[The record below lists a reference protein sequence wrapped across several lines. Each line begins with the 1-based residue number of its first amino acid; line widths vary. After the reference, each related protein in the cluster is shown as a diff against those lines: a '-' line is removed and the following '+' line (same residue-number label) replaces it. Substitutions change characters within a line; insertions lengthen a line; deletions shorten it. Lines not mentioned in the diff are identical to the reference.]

1 MKTARVFAPA
11 TVANVGC
18 GFDVFGF
25 AVDAPGDEVVVSVSD
40 NPGIRITK
48 ITGDDGRLPL
58 DVQQNTA
65 GVAVAGY
72 LKAVGRAVGIEI
84 EIHKKMPLGSGMG
97 SSAASAVAAVC
108 AVNALLESPL
118 SRAQLLPFVMESER
132 IACGT
137 AHADNVAPALL
148 GGFVLIRSYDPLDVV
163 PLSFSVPLFCTLV
176 HPHVEVRTED
186 ARKILPTHI
195 PLKAAVAQWGNTAG
209 LVAGLLTSE
218 YGLISR
224 SLQDVVVEPVRASLI
239 PQFFSVK
246 EAALAAGA
254 LGASISGSGPS
265 VFALSRSR
273 AIAEQAGLVMQA
285 AFSSGGVQSD
295 VFVSSINQ
303 EGPRILL
310 FQ

>member
-1 MKTARVFAPA
+1 MKAVRVFAPA

-18 GFDVFGF
+18 GFDIFGF

-40 NPGIRITK
+40 APGIRITK

-72 LKAVGRAVGIEI
+72 LKAVGQSIGVEI
-84 EIHKKMPLGSGMG
+84 EIYKKMPLGSGMG

-108 AVNALLESPL
+108 AVNELLDRPF
-118 SRAQLLPFVMESER
+118 SRMQLLPFVMEAER
-132 IACGT
+132 VACGT
-137 AHADNVAPALL
+137 AHVDNVAPALL
-148 GGFVLIRSYDPLDVV
+148 GGFVLIRSCNPLDVI

-186 ARKILPTHI
+186 ARKILRTQI
-195 PLKAAVAQWGNTAG
+195 ALKDAVAQWGNTAG
-209 LVAGLLTSE
+209 LVAGLLKGD
-218 YGLISR
+218 YGLIGR
-224 SLQDVVVEPVRASLI
+224 SLEDVVIEPVRASLI
-239 PQFFSVK
+239 PQFASVK
-246 EAALAAGA
+246 AAALAAGS

-265 VFALSRSR
+265 VFALSRSL
-273 AIAEQAGLVMQA
+273 AIAEQAGLAMQA

-303 EGPRILL
+303 EGPRILSV
-310 FQ
+310 Q